1 MTKDAVY
8 EEENEY
14 LHKILS
20 NIDYK
25 INVMERKRKQAYDE
39 AEAIGI
45 PDLEDKSTKAKYVRE
60 YFEYG
65 PKIEKLKELKETP
78 HFGRM
83 DLKLIEDD
91 NVESLKMYIG
101 EKGITDKDLKTLVF
115 DWRSPVANLYY
126 MQNQT
131 TFSYNDTEYELKL
144 KRQID
149 IEHGQLISCET
160 TYEDGKTIN
169 VTDSFLLKVLEQ
181 KKNRNEFA
189 DIIRTIQSNQNNII
203 RESLSNNT
211 IVQGVA
217 GSGKTVVLL
226 HRISYLIYNH
236 PEIDSKRII
245 FITPSKIFKSKLEK
259 INRSLALTD
268 ILMITIK
275 EYYLEKIK
283 RLLPNLKIKDVD
295 DIETNQKLLE
305 YLYSSKVDDLIEQEL
320 HNMLKDIK
328 DIDFDNIFK
337 SLNMINDK
345 LKLALKNESWS
356 TFEERD
362 KLELEQKKVNSFL
375 KKDIIKKILD
385 NIYLSLK
392 EQFSIKKT
400 SWINNKIID
409 KAYAYLLLKIYVRY
423 GFYFDNEYKYM
434 FIDEMQDYSNLEITN
449 IINLEKHPNINLYG
463 DINQNILPYIPKK
476 TINEL
481 KDLIRTN
488 KRNNEVVYYELLQNY
503 RNTRQ
508 ITDYCNTFLETKM
521 EPMGISSDE
530 VLEHKGVL
538 DIPKSIK
545 ENYSPEYIVLTN
557 DIKIKN
563 ELPDY
568 EVLSI
573 KEAKGLEF
581 SKVIVVDIDL
591 NPIERYV
598 GFTRTLDKLVVYN

>member
-14 LHKILS
+14 LHKILN

-25 INVMERKRKQAYDE
+25 IDVMEKQRKFAYDQ

-45 PDLEDKSTKAKYVRE
+45 PDKEDKGLKAKYIKE
-60 YFEYG
+60 YFDYG
-65 PKIEKLKELKETP
+65 PKIVKMKELKETP

-83 DLKLIEDD
+83 DLKLIEND
-91 NVESLKMYIG
+91 NVEHLRMYIG
-101 EKGITDKDLKTLVF
+101 EKGITDKDLKTLVY

-131 TFSYNDTEYELKL
+131 TFTYNETEYELKL

-149 IEHGQLISCET
+149 IEHGTLLSCET

-226 HRISYLIYNH
+226 HRISYLTYNH
-236 PEIDSKRII
+236 PEIDSNRII

-283 RLLPNLKIKDVD
+283 RLMPNLKIKDVD
-295 DIETNQKLLE
+295 DIETNTELLE
-305 YLYSSKVDDLIEQEL
+305 YLYSKDIDNLIEQEL
-320 HNMLKDIK
+320 RNILKDIK
-328 DIDFDNIFK
+328 DIDYDNIFK
-337 SLNMINDK
+337 SLSMLNDK
-345 LKLALKNESWS
+345 LKLSLKNESWQ

-362 KLELEQKKVNSFL
+362 ILEEEQKKVNSFL

-385 NIYLSLK
+385 NIYQSLK

-400 SWINNKIID
+400 SWINNKVID
-409 KAYAYLLLKIYVRY
+409 KVYAYLLLKIYVRY

-449 IINLEKHPNINLYG
+449 IINLEKNPNINLYG

-476 TINEL
+476 TIEEL
-481 KDLIRTN
+481 KNLIKTN
-488 KRNNEVVYYELLQNY
+488 KRNNDVVYYELLQNY

-508 ITDYCNTFLETKM
+508 ITDYCNSFLETKM
-521 EPMGISSDE
+521 DPMGINSDE
-530 VLEHKGVL
+530 VIENINVK

-545 ENYSPEYIVLTN
+545 ENYSNEYVVLTN
-557 DIKIKN
+557 DSKIKK
-563 ELPDY
+563 ELPEY
-568 EVLSI
+568 EVLTI
-573 KEAKGLEF
+573 KDAKGLEF
-581 SKVIVVDIDL
+581 SKVIVVDINL
-591 NPIERYV
+591 NSIERYV
-598 GFTRTLDKLVVYN
+598 GFTRTLDKLVVYK

>member
-14 LHKILS
+14 LHKILN

-25 INVMERKRKQAYDE
+25 IDVMEKQRKFAYDQ

-45 PDLEDKSTKAKYVRE
+45 PDKEDKGLKAKYIKE
-60 YFEYG
+60 YFDYG
-65 PKIEKLKELKETP
+65 PKIVKMKELKETP

-83 DLKLIEDD
+83 DLKLIEND
-91 NVESLKMYIG
+91 NVEHLRMYIG
-101 EKGITDKDLKTLVF
+101 EKGITDKDLKTLVY

-131 TFSYNDTEYELKL
+131 TFTYNETEYELKL

-149 IEHGQLISCET
+149 IEHGTLLSCET

-226 HRISYLIYNH
+226 HRISYLTYNH
-236 PEIDSKRII
+236 PEIDSNRII

-283 RLLPNLKIKDVD
+283 RLMPNLKIKDVD
-295 DIETNQKLLE
+295 DIETNTELLE
-305 YLYSSKVDDLIEQEL
+305 YLYSKDIDNLIEQEL
-320 HNMLKDIK
+320 RNILKDIK
-328 DIDFDNIFK
+328 DIDYDNIFK
-337 SLNMINDK
+337 SLSMLNDK
-345 LKLALKNESWS
+345 LKLSLKNESWQ

-362 KLELEQKKVNSFL
+362 ILEEEQKKVNSFL

-385 NIYLSLK
+385 NIYQSLK

-400 SWINNKIID
+400 SWINNKVID
-409 KAYAYLLLKIYVRY
+409 KVYAYLLLKIYVRY
-423 GFYFDNEYKYM
+423 GFYYDNEYKYM

-449 IINLEKHPNINLYG
+449 IINLEKNPNINLYG

-476 TINEL
+476 TIEEL
-481 KDLIRTN
+481 KNLIKTN
-488 KRNNEVVYYELLQNY
+488 KRNNDVVYYELLQNY

-508 ITDYCNTFLETKM
+508 ITDYCNSFLETKM
-521 EPMGISSDE
+521 DPMGINSDE
-530 VLEHKGVL
+530 VIENINVK

-545 ENYSPEYIVLTN
+545 ENYSNEYVVLTN
-557 DIKIKN
+557 DSKIKK
-563 ELPDY
+563 ELPEY
-568 EVLSI
+568 EVLTI
-573 KEAKGLEF
+573 KDAKGLEF
-581 SKVIVVDIDL
+581 SKVIVVDINL
-591 NPIERYV
+591 NSIERYV
-598 GFTRTLDKLVVYN
+598 GFTRTLDKLVVYK